1 MTILTLWREED
12 TSQEL
17 PALARAFLRS
27 GNRVVVVPANFPPNG
42 NLTQLLERCPERP
55 ALILHPELLPI
66 LPWGLT
72 KVDIPTACFQID
84 TYAYT
89 RRRIVWSMLF
99 DLVFVFHPGYD
110 VEFQRAGHPGAH
122 VIPHAIDASLFLGE
136 ELERVFEIGWVGQS
150 RGPLYRT
157 RARLLPVLSGSF
169 RMNDWSRRYGP
180 EEMARIYR
188 QSKIV
193 VNIARDDFPQD
204 ANVRTF
210 EVMAA
215 GALLLTASPTEL
227 TQIGFQDGVHFIGY
241 RNETE
246 IAPLVREYLS
256 EESARRR
263 IVEAARDKVLREHTY
278 DHRARTILDLTERH
292 GRNFSAPAR
301 SWPEAR
307 VRLAYL
313 DYFAAHGALDCASAE
328 LRVIGRRNLRD
339 AARGAGLLARAWA
352 RSLRAR
358 IFVGDPH
365 G

>member
-1 MTILTLWREED
+1 MTILALWREED
-12 TSQEL
+12 TPQNL
-17 PALARAFLRS
+17 PAFARAFLRS
-27 GNRVVVVPANFPPNG
+27 GNRVIVVHASFPPNG
-42 NLTQLLERCPERP
+42 DLTQLLERCPERP
-55 ALILHPELLPI
+55 DLILHPEFLPI

-89 RRRIVWSMLF
+89 RRRIAWSMLF

-136 ELERVFEIGWVGQS
+136 ELGREFEIGWVGQT

-157 RARLLPVLSGSF
+157 RERLLPVLSRAF
-169 RMNDWSRRYGP
+169 RMNDWSRRYGVV
-180 EEMARIYR
+180 EMARIYR

-204 ANVRTF
+204 ANLRTF

-215 GALLLTASPTEL
+215 GALLLTALPTEL
-227 TQIGFQDGVHFIGY
+227 TQIGFEDGVHFIGY
-241 RNETE
+241 RKETE
-246 IAPLVREYLS
+246 IVPLVRKYLS
-256 EESARRR
+256 EEPARRR
-263 IVEAARDKVLREHTY
+263 IVEAARDKVQREHTY
-278 DHRARTILDLTERH
+278 DHRAQAILDLTERH

-301 SWPEAR
+301 SWSEER
-307 VRLAYL
+307 VHLAYL
-313 DYFAAHGALDCASAE
+313 DYFAANGALDCASSE
-328 LRVIGRRNLRD
+328 LRVIMRRSLRD

-358 IFVGDPH
+358 ISARDSQG
-365 G
+365 

>member
-1 MTILTLWREED
+1 MTILTLWREEC

-17 PALARAFLRS
+17 PAFARAFLRS
-27 GNRVVVVPANFPPNG
+27 GNRVVVVHASFPPNG
-42 NLTQLLERCPERP
+42 NLNQLLERCPERP
-55 ALILHPELLPI
+55 TLILHPEFPI

-89 RRRIVWSMLF
+89 RRRITWSMLF

-110 VEFQRAGHPGAH
+110 VEFQKAGHPGAH

-136 ELERVFEIGWVGQS
+136 ELERVFEIGWVGQR

-157 RARLLPVLSGSF
+157 RERLLPVLSGSF
-169 RMNDWSRRYGP
+169 RMNDWSRRYGQ
-180 EEMARIYR
+180 EAMARIYR

-227 TQIGFQDGVHFIGY
+227 TQIGFEDGVHFIGY
-241 RNETE
+241 RNEAE
-246 IAPLVREYLS
+246 IAPLVKKFLS

-278 DHRARTILDLTERH
+278 DHQAQAILDLTERY

-328 LRVIGRRNLRD
+328 LRVIRSRSLRD

-352 RSLRAR
+352 RSLRSR
-358 IFVGDPH
+358 IFVRDPH